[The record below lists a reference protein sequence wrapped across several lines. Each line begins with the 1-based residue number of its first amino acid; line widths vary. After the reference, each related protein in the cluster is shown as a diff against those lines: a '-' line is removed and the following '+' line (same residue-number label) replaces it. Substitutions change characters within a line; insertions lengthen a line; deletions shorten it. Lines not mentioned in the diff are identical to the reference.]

1 MRTTYN
7 KIVIVEDNIIT
18 VLNDSFIHSDDFK
31 GLTGTKFEIVSKK
44 EYKNNT
50 TLKRVEEYLFDCVLE
65 GDIPDEYK
73 YTSNETALRKKPY
86 LAWAKDIKNLGKE
99 GNLIFDLS
107 YKELWDYMR
116 EELNLSTD
124 EAYIFN
130 CVGRGRC
137 FNKND
142 KFTHNKELEYLL
154 EEFEG

>member
-31 GLTGTKFEIVSKK
+31 GLTGTQFEIVS
-44 EYKNNT
+44 EDSFYNT
-50 TLKRVEEYLFDCVLE
+50 IEDYLGDDLEVLKY
-65 GDIPDEYK
+65 YA
-73 YTSNETALRKKPY
+73 N
-86 LAWAKDIKNLGKE
+86 NLGNVTSEMIESVDSSEEALKE
-99 GNLIFDLS
+99 LFFDLS
-107 YKELWDYMR
+107 YEELWDYMR

-130 CVGRGRC
+130 CVGGGRC

>member
-31 GLTGTKFEIVSKK
+31 ELTGTKFEIVSKK

-50 TLKRVEEYLFDCVLE
+50 TLKRVE
-65 GDIPDEYK
+65 
-73 YTSNETALRKKPY
+73 
-86 LAWAKDIKNLGKE
+86 E

-130 CVGRGRC
+130 CVGVGRC

-142 KFTHNKELEYLL
+142 KFTHNKELEHLL
-154 EEFEG
+154 KYFEK

>member
-18 VLNDSFIHSDDFK
+18 LLNESFTHSDDFK
-31 GLTGTKFEIVSKK
+31 ELTGTQFEIVSEDSFYNTIKDYLGDDLEVLKYYANNFGNVTSEMIESVDSSEEALK
-44 EYKNNT
+44 E
-50 TLKRVEEYLFDCVLE
+50 LF
-65 GDIPDEYK
+65 
-73 YTSNETALRKKPY
+73 
-86 LAWAKDIKNLGKE
+86 
-99 GNLIFDLS
+99 FDLS
-107 YKELWDYMR
+107 YEELWDYMR

-130 CVGRGRC
+130 CVGGGRC

>member
-18 VLNDSFIHSDDFK
+18 VLNDSFIHNDDFK
-31 GLTGTKFEIVSKK
+31 ELTGTKFEIVSKK
-44 EYKNNT
+44 GYKNNT

-73 YTSNETALRKKPY
+73 YTPNGTALRKKPY
-86 LAWAKDIKNLGKE
+86 LAWAKDIKDLGE
-99 GNLIFDLS
+99 ERNLIFDLS
-107 YKELWDYMR
+107 YEELWDYIR

-130 CVGRGRC
+130 WVGGGRC

>member
-18 VLNDSFIHSDDFK
+18 VLNDSFTHSDDFK
-31 GLTGTKFEIVSKK
+31 GLTGTQFKIVSKDSF
-44 EYKNNT
+44 YNT
-50 TLKRVEEYLFDCVLE
+50 IEDYLDDDLEVLE
-65 GDIPDEYK
+65 YYADNFGNV
-73 YTSNETALRKKPY
+73 TSEMIESVDSSEEAL
-86 LAWAKDIKNLGKE
+86 KE
-99 GNLIFDLS
+99 LFFDLS

-116 EELNLSTD
+116 EELNLSTG

-130 CVGRGRC
+130 CVGGGRC

-154 EEFEG
+154 KYFEK

>member
-18 VLNDSFIHSDDFK
+18 LLNESFTHSDDFK
-31 GLTGTKFEIVSKK
+31 GLTGTQFEIVS
-44 EYKNNT
+44 EDSFYNT
-50 TLKRVEEYLFDCVLE
+50 IEDYLGDDLEVLKY
-65 GDIPDEYK
+65 YA
-73 YTSNETALRKKPY
+73 N
-86 LAWAKDIKNLGKE
+86 NLGNVTSEMIESVDSSEEALKE
-99 GNLIFDLS
+99 LFFDLS
-107 YKELWDYMR
+107 YEELWDYMR

-130 CVGRGRC
+130 CVGGGRC